1 MSKPSEKKIVAAL
14 LERHGQ
20 TYAEECGITLEGDG
34 GTPSPLFRMLCAAML
49 FSTRIRASIAVA
61 AARALAEQG
70 WTTAQKLAEST
81 WEERAKTLNESGY
94 ARYDERTASMLG
106 ETVQLLLDRYSGD
119 LRKLRAEAGHDPAQE
134 RKLLKQFKGLG
145 DVGVDIFFREVQAVW
160 DELFPFVDKKAQQG
174 ADKLGLPGDP
184 EKLAGLV
191 DQADF
196 PRLVAALVRVSLEDD
211 ESEVL
216 EAVE

>member
-1 MSKPSEKKIVAAL
+1 MSKPSEKEIVAAL
-14 LERHGQ
+14 LERHGK
-20 TYAEECGITLEGDG
+20 TYAKECGITLEGDG

-49 FSTRIRASIAVA
+49 FSTRIRAGIAVA

-106 ETVQLLLDRYSGD
+106 ETVQLLLDRYDSD

-134 RKLLKQFKGLG
+134 RTLLKQFKGLG

-216 EAVE
+216 EAAE

>member
-106 ETVQLLLDRYSGD
+106 ETVQLLLDRYDGD

-160 DELFPFVDKKAQQG
+160 DELFPFVDKKARQG